1 MSRTMVTVC
10 GGEPT
15 VSETVKDT
23 LWWKESLLEGL
34 GTDPEGR
41 TCVLRGNI
49 TAGVEAKQ
57 MVKERKS

>member
-1 MSRTMVTVC
+1 M
-10 GGEPT
+10 
-15 VSETVKDT
+15 SETVKDT

-57 MVKERKS
+57 RVKERKS